1 MLQPLLFD
9 ILIYVSGGLG
19 FLVHYVIPH
28 LRKEMPWLCCSH
40 PLLRSHER
48 GQFEVKGLQCLVLYN
63 LIWFRLNHKPTYL
76 LTLQCLEYGS
86 HFSAFLNV
94 ICQIKLLQNELTLSR
109 VNWCFIKK
117 KCLPCVRVCV

>member
-9 ILIYVSGGLG
+9 ILVCVSGGLG

-48 GQFEVKGLQCLVLYN
+48 GQFEVKGLRCLMFGICSISTGIAYRAVERLTF
-63 LIWFRLNHKPTYL
+63 LIALIMRLIILIVH
-76 LTLQCLEYGS
+76 
-86 HFSAFLNV
+86 
-94 ICQIKLLQNELTLSR
+94 
-109 VNWCFIKK
+109 
-117 KCLPCVRVCV
+117 